1 MSTIFQ
7 PPPSNLTTIASIMTS
22 EIQTGKASIQWMSP
36 EHEKSL
42 LSNFLLL
49 SFCLPAAASVNLT
62 FGLFY
67 LSHQHRW
74 PAPDRKLFP
83 SNGKETTI
91 FLALTNQSCQNT
103 VSWTS
108 WNRVHTLWKWRKF
121 ECSFA
126 VYNLPPYCA
135 IPFWGDLENLRMQ
148 SAHLSPGI
156 EILTSLNF
164 ECQLQI
170 VCTLYTVIWLII
182 VLRFIMWQWLLK
194 TWSFCVI
201 KISRLHYQM
210 SKPLVWGAW
219 SREVSV
225 GPWVSGVWA
234 RQRHAPPRPC
244 FELLTRRSTP
254 VYSATAHTQCR
265 DRCPA

>member
-22 EIQTGKASIQWMSP
+22 ELQTVKASIQWMSP

-74 PAPDRKLFP
+74 PAPDRKLSP

-126 VYNLPPYCA
+126 VYNLHTTLLYEPILGETWRIWGCNLLICPQGSR
-135 IPFWGDLENLRMQ
+135 FWLP
-148 SAHLSPGI
+148 S
-156 EILTSLNF
+156 ILNVNSRL
-164 ECQLQI
+164 C
-170 VCTLYTVIWLII
+170 TVIW
-182 VLRFIMWQWLLK
+182 LRFIMWQWLLN
-194 TWSFCVI
+194 TFFS
-201 KISRLHYQM
+201 
-210 SKPLVWGAW
+210 P
-219 SREVSV
+219 V
-225 GPWVSGVWA
+225 GLSNEQASGVGSVE
-234 RQRHAPPRPC
+234 QRSECRTLSIRGLGKAKACPPSP
-244 FELLTRRSTP
+244 LLWTP
-254 VYSATAHTQCR
+254 DEA
-265 DRCPA
+265 

>member
-1 MSTIFQ
+1 MGTNLSAPDFAFFKSTGDCPPLTVELKLLHYCTVCSTNAPPEARWARVKESKNVCMSTIFQ

-74 PAPDRKLFP
+74 PAPDRKLSP
-83 SNGKETTI
+83 SNGKETII

-164 ECQLQI
+164 ESQLQI
-170 VCTLYTVIWLII
+170 VYNHLT
-182 VLRFIMWQWLLK
+182 
-194 TWSFCVI
+194 FC
-201 KISRLHYQM
+201 
-210 SKPLVWGAW
+210 P
-219 SREVSV
+219 
-225 GPWVSGVWA
+225 
-234 RQRHAPPRPC
+234 
-244 FELLTRRSTP
+244 
-254 VYSATAHTQCR
+254 
-265 DRCPA
+265 

>member
-74 PAPDRKLFP
+74 PAPDRKLSP

-135 IPFWGDLENLRMQ
+135 SPFWGRLGESED
-148 SAHLSPGI
+148 AI
-156 EILTSLNF
+156 
-164 ECQLQI
+164 C
-170 VCTLYTVIWLII
+170 
-182 VLRFIMWQWLLK
+182 
-194 TWSFCVI
+194 SFV
-201 KISRLHYQM
+201 
-210 SKPLVWGAW
+210 
-219 SREVSV
+219 
-225 GPWVSGVWA
+225 
-234 RQRHAPPRPC
+234 PRDRDSDFPQ
-244 FELLTRRSTP
+244 FWMSTP
-254 VYSATAHTQCR
+254 DCVQSFDFLSSDLSC
-265 DRCPA
+265 DNDC